1 MKTEQWGTSLVEMCL
16 GCCTSTA
23 ESRGFTPGWRTKILL
38 SAQCCQTNDRAMEIN
53 KSEMGKKLKGETDLW
68 NRHNRASRRRR
79 KRKEQKTRNRR
90 NKG

>member
-1 MKTEQWGTSLVEMCL
+1 
-16 GCCTSTA
+16 
-23 ESRGFTPGWRTKILL
+23 
-38 SAQCCQTNDRAMEIN
+38 MEIN
-53 KSEMGKKLKGETDLW
+53 QSEMGKKLKGETDLW